1 VSGEKLRCDRTGV
14 EPAPFTWL
22 VLPAVGVVLPSI
34 DRVGVVWVGVVWVGV
49 VWVGDRVTSG
59 LAELL
64 VGEEKVRWSSG
75 VGFIDVSSMPSSKC

>member
-1 VSGEKLRCDRTGV
+1 MSGEKLRCDRTGV

-34 DRVGVVWVGVVWVGV
+34 DGVEVVWVGAVWVGE
-49 VWVGDRVTSG
+49 RVTSG

-75 VGFIDVSSMPSSKC
+75 VGFIDVSSMPSSKY